1 MNLLLNP
8 YFQTDL
14 RRSFFVFYYTA
25 HRLVAANHR
34 LVGANYRLAAANHCL
49 VEANEGYAA
58 LAFAL
63 MRYWAAQTT
72 CFSMLH
78 RSVSL
83 KISHRRL
90 NSYVFLTIING
101 TTGCA
106 LGCSSSQKPTPL
118 CQFKFR

>member
-8 YFQTDL
+8 YFQTDPH
-14 RRSFFVFYYTA
+14 RSFFVSHCTA
-25 HRLVAANHR
+25 HRLV
-34 LVGANYRLAAANHCL
+34 GAYYRLAAANHCL
-49 VEANEGYAA
+49 VAANEGYAA
-58 LAFAL
+58 LAFASVQ
-63 MRYWAAQTT
+63 YWVAQIT
-72 CFSMLH
+72 CFSMPH
-78 RSVSL
+78 RGVYL

-106 LGCSSSQKPTPL
+106 LGRSSSQKPTPL